1 MPVVTRTSTVV
12 RVVVVLL
19 SQTLYNISVDPRP
32 VLKQREP
39 DPELE
44 ARSARG
50 STSSRTR
57 SLDGN
62 IRRQIEPRASI
73 LRSNL

>member
-44 ARSARG
+44 ARSATDN
-50 STSSRTR
+50 TSSTTR
-57 SLDGN
+57 SLDDSTRPQIGPPAS
-62 IRRQIEPRASI
+62 IRR
-73 LRSNL
+73 SNP